1 MLNQNLKGRG
11 IMNIDRKELFSIP
24 NCMGYFR
31 IILIPFIA
39 WAIVSGRG
47 VVAALLIGLSG
58 LTDFFDGRVARRFD
72 MITEWGK
79 FIDPVADKLT
89 LGTIILCLAVTN
101 PEIIILVIIF
111 VLKEAYMAIMGIV
124 LIKKNNTK
132 LDGAR
137 WYGKCC
143 TALLYFI
150 MFLLILY
157 PEFPK
162 ALKSGMVLA
171 GAVAMVVTMLMYIQV
186 FREMYH
192 RA

>member
-1 MLNQNLKGRG
+1 
-11 IMNIDRKELFSIP
+11 MNIDRKELFSIP

-39 WAIVSGRG
+39 WGIISNRG
-47 VVAALLIGLSG
+47 ILAALLIGLSG
-58 LTDFFDGRVARRFD
+58 LSDFFDGRIARRFD

-79 FIDPVADKLT
+79 FLDPVADKLT
-89 LGTIILCLAVTN
+89 LGTIILCMAVAN

-111 VLKEAYMAIMGIV
+111 VLKEAYMAVMGVV
-124 LIKKNNTK
+124 LIRKNNTK
-132 LDGAR
+132 LDGAK

-143 TALLYFI
+143 TALLYFT
-150 MFLLILY
+150 MFLMILY

-162 ALKSGMVLA
+162 TLKGGMILA
-171 GAVAMVVTMLMYIQV
+171 GSVAMVITMLMYIQV